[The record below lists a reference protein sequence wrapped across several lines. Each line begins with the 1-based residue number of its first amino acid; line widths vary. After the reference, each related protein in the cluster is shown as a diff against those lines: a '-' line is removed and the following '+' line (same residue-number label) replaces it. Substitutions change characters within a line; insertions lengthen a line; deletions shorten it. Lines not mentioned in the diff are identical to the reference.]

1 MVLLGR
7 IELPTSSLPMT
18 RSTTEL
24 QQQYRRCGPLRR
36 LGLIVKRLASLTPIW
51 HRASFPWVCIRR
63 TAVAK
68 DAEDKERIKSERL
81 REALR
86 ANLRRRKAQPK
97 ASGADFRE
105 NADGSKD
112 TDSSH

>member
-24 QQQYRRCGPLRR
+24 QQHTPKVRPYAKGRGGCQAACAFAGD
-36 LGLIVKRLASLTPIW
+36 LASGA
-51 HRASFPWVCIRR
+51 RAYGMNWRWQL
-63 TAVAK
+63 AK
-68 DAEDKERIKSERL
+68 DAQDKERIKAERL

-86 ANLRRRKAQPK
+86 ANLRRRKAKLQSQEPEAPK
-97 ASGADFRE
+97 E
-105 NADGSKD
+105 
-112 TDSSH
+112 